1 MVLLAQDKLGLDGVG
16 YGLPLTGFGIG
27 GVLGSVMAT

>member
-1 MVLLAQDKLGLDGVG
+1 MVLFAQDNLGLDGVG
-16 YGLPLTGFGIG
+16 YGLLPTGFGIG

>member
-1 MVLLAQDKLGLDGVG
+1 MVLFAQDKLGLDGVG
-16 YGLPLTGFGIG
+16 HGLLLTGFGIG